1 MEKYKKKQQD
11 VKEML
16 QKQKMEQ
23 GMAMDQKNQQNR
35 MMDRKM
41 IELDLQL
48 KEQDN
53 QKIRDRDE

>member
-1 MEKYKKKQQD
+1 
-11 VKEML
+11 ML